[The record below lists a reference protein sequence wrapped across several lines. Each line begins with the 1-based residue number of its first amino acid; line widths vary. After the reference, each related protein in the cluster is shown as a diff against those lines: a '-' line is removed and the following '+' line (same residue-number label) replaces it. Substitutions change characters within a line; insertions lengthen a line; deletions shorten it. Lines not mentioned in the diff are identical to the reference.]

1 MGLKCPDTAAIILVE
16 LIKTLEAAVRFYSR
30 RTINNIPP
38 GRFVVDIIREII
50 IHDDDHIFR
59 KGHDN
64 CEKWIWGNSK
74 LRDVGALL
82 RFYGPLLVR
91 AHFPNR
97 NTYHLGSSASMRHI
111 ISSIELSFAIRYLVY
126 NVNNGRT
133 KITCNFSIIKLD
145 F

>member
-1 MGLKCPDTAAIILVE
+1 MMMITFFVRGTTIVKCGYGGTP
-16 LIKTLEAAVRFYSR
+16 
-30 RTINNIPP
+30 N
-38 GRFVVDIIREII
+38 
-50 IHDDDHIFR
+50 
-59 KGHDN
+59 
-64 CEKWIWGNSK
+64 
-74 LRDVGALL
+74 DVGALL